1 MQDDETLVTQ
11 LNDALQE
18 RYENFLYSKRQQE
31 LAGADGEKVFNEVF
45 GERARAVV
53 VVYRDTWGTTPWT
66 RIEETAIRIG
76 ASAKATTSACSCLSA
91 SRRGLRSGY
100 RRTAYGI
107 TTGALDSK
115 RRLPSLTHISNTK
128 RELDVLSSRF
138 SKPMARLD
146 RALQQQGRR
155 EVFLHSYEGVGLATT
170 AYREILTRLEN
181 WAASDEAKRVG
192 VAYKRNDLAFVLLHS
207 GGRIAA
213 VTSLDIVWRR
223 TYANDLKDDFVQ
235 VAIWDGHP
243 PFPGTFLF
251 DKPQQKTSWKFEFD
265 LSGTNEVVFVE
276 RSGEGRTLSI
286 EGFVEEIVRRYTTAI
301 HKAQVK
307 RQ

>member
-1 MQDDETLVTQ
+1 M
-11 LNDALQE
+11 
-18 RYENFLYSKRQQE
+18 
-31 LAGADGEKVFNEVF
+31 
-45 GERARAVV
+45 
-53 VVYRDTWGTTPWT
+53 
-66 RIEETAIRIG
+66 
-76 ASAKATTSACSCLSA
+76 
-91 SRRGLRSGY
+91 
-100 RRTAYGI
+100 
-107 TTGALDSK
+107 
-115 RRLPSLTHISNTK
+115 
-128 RELDVLSSRF
+128 
-138 SKPMARLD
+138 
-146 RALQQQGRR
+146 
-155 EVFLHSYEGVGLATT
+155 FLHSYEGVGLATT